1 MSTHSKNPM
10 TTTANPLVR
19 PQTASAELP
28 AVPLTT
34 EGYSVL
40 HQMMRFRWT
49 SWRALPDATRS
60 AIAQEA
66 AAALGEMEKNA
77 AGQSALFSLIGHKGD
92 LMLVHFRKSFADLNQ
107 AELKMAGLRLSDYL
121 EPTSSYLSIIE
132 LGLYDSTLKIYKE
145 LTDQGI
151 QPHSDQWKAEIECK
165 LNRHREA
172 MHPRLFP
179 EIPPNRY
186 ICFYPMDRR
195 RGEDKNWYT
204 LPIEERAR
212 QMSDHGMV
220 GRRYAG
226 EVKQIITGS
235 IGFDDWEWGVDLFA
249 DDPLVFKK
257 LIYEMRFDHVSAV
270 YALFGTFYIGLRC
283 PANRLYDLLEGNL
296 PQHNQSAVCP
306 SFELVWG
313 RAPRPSKPSEARQ
326 LPAGIATLNALLPAN
341 ALPFRMLRLRKSKLV
356 PLHIHAR
363 PAKRHT
369 LHAQAESLFRGI
381 FSGQPDRP
389 ARANHAVPWQSGN
402 LLQDSHNLP
411 RGARP
416 ARGFG

>member
-1 MSTHSKNPM
+1 MSTHPKNPIPL
-10 TTTANPLVR
+10 TTASTPPVQ
-19 PQTASAELP
+19 PQTAAAQIPE
-28 AVPLTT
+28 VPLTT

-40 HQMMRFRWT
+40 HQMMRFRRT
-49 SWRALPDATRS
+49 AWRILPESTRS

-66 AAALGEMEKNA
+66 ASVLGEMEQKSG
-77 AGQSALFSLIGHKGD
+77 GQSALFSLIGHKGD
-92 LMLVHFRKSFADLNQ
+92 LMLVHFRNSFADLNQ
-107 AELKMAGLRLSDYL
+107 AELKLAGLRLSDYL

-172 MHPRLFP
+172 MHSRLFP

-186 ICFYPMDRR
+186 ICFYPMNRL

-212 QMSDHGMV
+212 QMNEHGLV

-270 YALFGTFYIGLRC
+270 YALFGQFYVGVRC
-283 PANRLYDLLEGNL
+283 PAAALE
-296 PQHNQSAVCP
+296 
-306 SFELVWG
+306 
-313 RAPRPSKPSEARQ
+313 
-326 LPAGIATLNALLPAN
+326 
-341 ALPFRMLRLRKSKLV
+341 
-356 PLHIHAR
+356 
-363 PAKRHT
+363 
-369 LHAQAESLFRGI
+369 
-381 FSGQPDRP
+381 
-389 ARANHAVPWQSGN
+389 N
-402 LLQDSHNLP
+402 LLRGELP
-411 RGARP
+411 K
-416 ARGFG
+416 

>member
-1 MSTHSKNPM
+1 M
-10 TTTANPLVR
+10 TTTTAPHVR
-19 PQTASAELP
+19 PHTEAAKLP
-28 AVPLTT
+28 EVPLTT

-49 SWRALPDATRS
+49 AWRGLPQAERS
-60 AIAQEA
+60 SITHEA
-66 AAALGEMEKNA
+66 ATVLGELEQGST
-77 AGQSALFSLIGHKGD
+77 GQSALFSLIGHKGD
-92 LMLVHFRKSFADLNQ
+92 LMLLHFRNSFADLNQ
-107 AELKMAGLRLSDYL
+107 AELKLAGLRLSEYF

-145 LTDQGI
+145 LAEQGI
-151 QPHSDQWKAEIECK
+151 QPHSDQWKAEIESK
-165 LNRHREA
+165 LVRHREA

-212 QMSDHGMV
+212 QMSDHGLV

-249 DDPLVFKK
+249 DNPLVFKK

-270 YALFGTFYIGLRC
+270 YALFGQFYVGVRC
-283 PANRLYDLLEGNL
+283 PA
-296 PQHNQSAVCP
+296 
-306 SFELVWG
+306 
-313 RAPRPSKPSEARQ
+313 
-326 LPAGIATLNALLPAN
+326 
-341 ALPFRMLRLRKSKLV
+341 
-356 PLHIHAR
+356 
-363 PAKRHT
+363 
-369 LHAQAESLFRGI
+369 ESLEKLL
-381 FSGQPDRP
+381 SGE
-389 ARANHAVPWQSGN
+389 
-402 LLQDSHNLP
+402 LP
-411 RGARP
+411 K
-416 ARGFG
+416 